1 VKVLIASDKFKGSL
15 TANEVCKI
23 IGKEIQAAHL
33 NAQIISIPLADGGE
47 GTCELLTHHG
57 HGNFVTTQVMDPL
70 MRPIVASYGI
80 SQDHKTAFVEMAK
93 ASGLMLLKPEERN
106 CMITSTFGTG
116 QLILDAVE
124 RGVETI
130 VLGLGGSATNDAGM
144 GMARALGIIL
154 KDKHGVELKGTGEEL
169 ARLAHMEFQNVNPR
183 IIKTK
188 FIVLTDVTNPLYG
201 ETGAAKVF
209 ARQKGASEKDI
220 EILDEGLRNFSRL
233 ATAMN
238 CPVDFPGA
246 GAAGGLGAGSK
257 LFLGASVQPSMEFI
271 SMYTKLEEKISHA
284 DLIITGE
291 GKLDKQTLD
300 GKVVSYVAARSQF
313 YHKPVVAVTGS
324 CELDQDQLEKLGIS
338 EVISLINHNTSLG
351 EALDNA
357 GEMLSQRI
365 REFDWQSALK

>member
-1 VKVLIASDKFKGSL
+1 
-15 TANEVCKI
+15 
-23 IGKEIQAAHL
+23 
-33 NAQIISIPLADGGE
+33 
-47 GTCELLTHHG
+47 
-57 HGNFVTTQVMDPL
+57 
-70 MRPIVASYGI
+70 
-80 SQDHKTAFVEMAK
+80 
-93 ASGLMLLKPEERN
+93 
-106 CMITSTFGTG
+106 
-116 QLILDAVE
+116 
-124 RGVETI
+124 
-130 VLGLGGSATNDAGM
+130 
-144 GMARALGIIL
+144 
-154 KDKHGVELKGTGEEL
+154 
-169 ARLAHMEFQNVNPR
+169 MEFQNVNPR